1 MKKLSLL
8 ICLAGLTFTGI
19 AQFKNDNVLY
29 KTVYTEDLCDELNRQ
44 PGYLLLDVRSPGEY
58 QDTSSMGMNL
68 GRFKDAV
75 NIPVG
80 NLGQRIA
87 ELSKYKD
94 KPVFVY
100 CSHSQRSRR
109 AGKMLAD
116 SGFTKVYNIN
126 AGMTGIRQLP
136 GDAYSCLFNKLESN
150 SSFRIISAADLCAK
164 ISGKNNNIFLLD
176 VRNDSAFRHISKDPR
191 MNAYGYFKQSV
202 NIPLAAL
209 ENNLSKIPAGKEI
222 IITDLFGGDAEKAAN
237 ILTRNNFSNVSVLL
251 EGIDRLLY
259 SDRKNLPCLADHYVS
274 ALPYKIINALELKP
288 YLELAGSY
296 LFLDIRTT
304 EEFTNSHKNYW
315 LNTGHLTGA
324 VNIPLAEL
332 EKKWEQI
339 AGHKN
344 KPVIIYMYGGGK
356 ALFEAAQTLVQK
368 GFTNIVVLQGGIFS
382 IGWTAAN
389 IKGYSSLADLKTNVP
404 AENR

>member
-8 ICLAGLTFTGI
+8 ICLAGLTLAGL
-19 AQFKNDNVLY
+19 AQYKNDNVLY
-29 KTVYTEDLCDELNRQ
+29 KTVYTEDLCDELNKN
-44 PGYLLLDVRSPGEY
+44 PGLLLLDVRSPGEY

-68 GRFKDAV
+68 GRFKNAL

-87 ELSKYKD
+87 ELSRYKD

-136 GDAYSCLFNKLESN
+136 GDAYSCLYNKLESN

-164 ISGKNNNIFLLD
+164 ISGKSNNIFLLD
-176 VRNDSAFRHISKDPR
+176 VRNDSAFRHISSDPR
-191 MNAYGYFKQSV
+191 MNAYGHFKNTI
-202 NIPLAAL
+202 NIPLASM
-209 ENNLSKIPAGKEI
+209 ENDLSKIPKGKEI
-222 IITDLFGGDAEKAAN
+222 IITDLFGGDAEKAAR
-237 ILTRNNFSNVSVLL
+237 ILAGKNFTNVSVLL

-274 ALPYKIINALELKP
+274 VLPYKIINALELKP
-288 YLELAGSY
+288 YLEKAPGY
-296 LFLDIRTT
+296 LFLDVRST
-304 EEFTNSHKNYW
+304 EEFMNAHKNYW
-315 LNTGHLTGA
+315 LNTGHLAGA
-324 VNIPLAEL
+324 IHIPLAGL
-332 EKKWEQI
+332 EKNWEQM
-339 AGHKN
+339 AAHKT
-344 KPVIIYMYGGGK
+344 KPVIIYAFSGGRE
-356 ALFEAAQTLVQK
+356 AHEAALSLVKK
-368 GFTNIVVLQGGIFS
+368 GFANITVLQGGIFS
-382 IGWTAAN
+382 VGWTAAN